1 VNRAMIAV
9 LVLLSC
15 VGGSEE
21 PMPQTLTTKVRGLWT
36 SPNEHGEVPPG
47 ALVRAD
53 DVVLTR
59 DGIAEQR
66 RGQPQR
72 IASPAAALMPYQGRL
87 VVQSGS
93 GLSIS
98 DAEVS
103 ALTPFVGTFDPVTG
117 RRMRGAEANGNLY
130 VATASGVRRLDA
142 VDGAFVDAGVPS
154 GLDVD
159 AATTGAAGFMPTDS
173 AVGYRVVW
181 GERDANGN
189 LLLGPPSGRG
199 LVSNGS
205 GGNRDVNVSTSIPPG
220 IDPARHFW
228 QLYRTPPSVGAS
240 IDPGEEFGLVYEGPA
255 PESASVTQLVR
266 AANVVT
272 ATTTEAHGFAAGQ
285 IVRLGPGGST
295 GGDLALVGTSVAATS
310 PAGVSWTTRTIPAGD
325 YRGVAR
331 NGSVFAAVGS
341 SVAATS
347 PDGITWTARTIPA
360 GTYFAVIWT
369 GSQFVAVGTNVAA
382 TSPDGITWTART
394 IPAASYRSVAWSG
407 SVLLAVAPTG
417 VAASSPDGITWT
429 ARAPGIGSGTYTVI
443 WSGARFVVFGDSAA
457 ALSADGISFSAI
469 STPIAGAYIYSAAT
483 GGTTVVA
490 VGGGGNP
497 AAMTSGDGGLSW
509 TVRDVSVLRPDG
521 GGDLTA
527 IAWTGT
533 VFVAIG
539 SGGLH
544 GLSGYSSDG
553 ATWTP
558 SADAIRPAR
567 ALATSGVPFGAGE
580 RAVASTPSAT
590 TFTYAEAGANGTLS
604 QPQTATPLTAAITD
618 TIPATFTGA
627 TLYTSPSQEGALAAQ
642 YEPPIA
648 RDVAEFRGSLLW
660 LGTTAKAALEVWMLA
675 VDSSGASSGI
685 RAGDTITINGM
696 IFTAG
701 ASESA
706 STRTFQRYTAGTPS
720 QNVANTAASL
730 VRVVNRGQGSPVTCR
745 DMASA
750 NETPGRLRLEARN
763 RTDSIAVT
771 VSRAGSWAFTNG
783 QEAALE
789 EHANELRWSPKGKP
803 DANPLTAYQRIDG
816 KGDGV
821 RVLALRDS
829 ALAIMALGIYRV
841 TGDGL
846 SATNPPGIVP
856 IDLTTEIVA
865 PDSVVALDNLGFGL
879 SSKGVVQI
887 SDQGGVTL
895 LSRAIEDQIRP
906 LLVEPMLS
914 TVRTVAFGV
923 ANESEGKFYLWV
935 PETVGATQAT
945 KAFVYDHH
953 ASLAAGEP
961 VWTVR
966 TDDAA
971 CGIVHTDGR
980 LYTGTATAIHR
991 ERKSL
996 DVTDYADA
1004 ETAVSI
1010 PAPVTSN
1017 SIPLASVAGI
1027 AAGDVIAQG
1036 EEWAIVLSVGAD
1048 SVFLDR
1054 VVEFTAGA
1062 ATAYKA
1068 IPTVVEWA
1076 PLIPAPG
1083 GSAQFSEATFL
1094 FRRLGGAAFVAEF
1107 ATEIVPS
1114 YAGVAFDGVAMGLN
1128 VDPAAVN
1135 LRTWVPRD
1143 QQRASRLKVRFSHA
1157 QAWSPMQ
1164 LEGLSVIWTPT
1175 SIRVRR

>member
-1 VNRAMIAV
+1 VTRIVIAV
-9 LVLLSC
+9 LLLLSC
-15 VGGSEE
+15 VDGPEE
-21 PMPQTLTTKVRGLWT
+21 SMPQTLTTKVRGLWT

-72 IASPAAALMPYQGRL
+72 IASPAAALMPYGGRL

-93 GLSIS
+93 TLSIS
-98 DAEVS
+98 DEEVT

-130 VATASGVRRLDA
+130 VATASGVKRLDA

-199 LVSNGS
+199 VVSNTS

-220 IDPARHFW
+220 IDPERHFW

-240 IDPGEEFGLVYEGPA
+240 IDPGEEFGLVYEGPV
-255 PESASVTQLVR
+255 PVSANVTSLVR
-266 AANVVT
+266 ASNVVT
-272 ATTTEAHGFAAGQ
+272 ATTAEPHGFAVGQ
-285 IVRLGPGGST
+285 VVRVGPGGALPGHAVALGT
-295 GGDLALVGTSVAATS
+295 GGAAARSTDNGTSWSGGGISGLSGSYFAVV
-310 PAGVSWTTRTIPAGD
+310 GN
-325 YRGVAR
+325 GVAY
-331 NGSVFAAVGS
+331 VAVGS
-341 SVAATS
+341 NVCASSV
-347 PDGITWTARTIPA
+347 DGLTWTPRTIPA
-360 GTYFAVIWT
+360 GTYRAIVWT
-369 GSQFVAVGTNVAA
+369 GSKFVAVGDAGAGA
-382 TSPDGITWTART
+382 TSADGITWSAVTVVS
-394 IPAASYRSVAWSG
+394 ASHSWTGLAWNG
-407 SVLLAVAPTG
+407 STLLALGRNTTFQHG
-417 VAASSPDGITWT
+417 TSLSPDGTSWGSFNASADLIGKTVTWT
-429 ARAPGIGSGTYTVI
+429 GSRWTTGFRHSTN
-443 WSGARFVVFGDSAA
+443 
-457 ALSADGISFSAI
+457 GISWI
-469 STPIAGAYIYSAAT
+469 TTT
-483 GGTTVVA
+483 GPSSGVSGVA
-490 VGGGGNP
+490 VGGGVVVATDLNKVYRSTNDAQTWTLVGQVSTNAFRGALWAGSVFLLV
-497 AAMTSGDGGLSW
+497 AADEAYSSADGGLTW
-509 TVRDVSVLRPDG
+509 T
-521 GGDLTA
+521 
-527 IAWTGT
+527 
-533 VFVAIG
+533 
-539 SGGLH
+539 SGG
-544 GLSGYSSDG
+544 
-553 ATWTP
+553 
-558 SADAIRPAR
+558 IPAGSYY
-567 ALATSGVPFGAGE
+567 ALAASGGAVFSAGE
-580 RAVASTPSAT
+580 KVITSVPGADE
-590 TFTYAEAGANGTLS
+590 FTYAEVSANGSLT
-604 QPQTATPLTAAITD
+604 QPQTAAPLTASIVD

-696 IFTAG
+696 VFTAG

-720 QNVANTAASL
+720 QNVASTAASL

-763 RTDSIAVT
+763 RTDSIDVT
-771 VSRAGSWAFTNG
+771 VSRPGSWAFTNG
-783 QEAALE
+783 QEAAPE
-789 EHANELRWSPKGKP
+789 DHANELRWSPKGKP

-829 ALAIMALGIYRV
+829 ALAIMARGIYRV

-846 SATNPPGIVP
+846 SATNPPSITP
-856 IDLTTEIVA
+856 LDTTTEIVA
-865 PDSVVALDNLGFGL
+865 PDTVVALDNLGFGL

-895 LSRAIEDQIRP
+895 LSRPIEDQIRP

-923 ANESEGKFYLWV
+923 ANEAEGKFYLWV
-935 PETVGATQAT
+935 PETAGATQAT

-1017 SIPLASVAGI
+1017 TIPLASVSGI
-1027 AAGDVIAQG
+1027 VAGDVIAQG
-1036 EEWAIVLSVGAD
+1036 DEWAIVLSVGAD

-1054 VVEFTAGA
+1054 VVEVTAGA
-1062 ATAYKA
+1062 ATVYKA
-1068 IPTVVEWA
+1068 ILTVVEWA

-1094 FRRLGGAAFVAEF
+1094 FRKLGGAAFTAEF
-1107 ATEIVPS
+1107 ATEIVPA
-1114 YAGVAFDGVAMGLN
+1114 YAAVSFDGVAMGLN
-1128 VDPAAVN
+1128 TDPAAVN

-1143 QQRASRLKVRFSHA
+1143 QQRASRLQVRFSHA
-1157 QAWSPMQ
+1157 QAWSPVQ